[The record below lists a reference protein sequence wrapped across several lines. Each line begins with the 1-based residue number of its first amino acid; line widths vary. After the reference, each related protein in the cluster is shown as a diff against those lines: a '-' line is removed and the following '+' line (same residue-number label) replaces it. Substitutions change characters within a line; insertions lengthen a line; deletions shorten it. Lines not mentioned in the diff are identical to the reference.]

1 MVGWEESAW
10 ILEVNGKG
18 YTRPD
23 LLAYWM
29 VEREKIRSLKENG
42 RAKPWS
48 LDPVFQRTYFTNVH
62 REDDRITRWIRKN
75 YTPEFFGEH
84 YELAIIAA
92 RLFNR
97 IETLEHFKSRWFPV
111 NVSKLTEEL
120 REWGNNHKTWGN
132 AYVITTHGM
141 KMSKAYYCAQL
152 LAEASQKLPLLFK
165 MQTVDFCGQYY
176 RGLMEIDGIGSFLS
190 AQIVADLKNTKG
202 HPLSSA
208 PDWYTFSAPGPGSL
222 RGLSWFFHEDITVKK
237 YHQAIRDAWVYL
249 EYSDANDILA
259 DCCMQDLQNCMC
271 EFDKY
276 CRVLT
281 GTGRSKRRYP
291 GL

>member
-1 MVGWEESAW
+1 
-10 ILEVNGKG
+10 
-18 YTRPD
+18 
-23 LLAYWM
+23 M

-42 RAKPWS
+42 KAKPWS

-141 KMSKAYYCAQL
+141 KMSKAYYCTL
-152 LAEASQKLPLLFK
+152 LLQEAELVLNEGHSYTSCQDYWEILTK
-165 MQTVDFCGQYY
+165 VE
-176 RGLMEIDGIGSFLS
+176 GLGSFLS

-237 YHQAIRDAWVYL
+237 YPQAIRDAWAYL
-249 EYSDANDILA
+249 EDSDASDILA
-259 DCCMQDLQNCMC
+259 DCCMQDLQNCLC